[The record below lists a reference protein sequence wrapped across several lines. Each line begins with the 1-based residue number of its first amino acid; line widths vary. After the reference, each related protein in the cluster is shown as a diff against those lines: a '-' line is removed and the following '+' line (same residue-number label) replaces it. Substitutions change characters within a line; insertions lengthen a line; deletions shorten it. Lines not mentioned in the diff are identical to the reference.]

1 MAGVLL
7 QCPEMAWNLVRG
19 ALGWAPLMKGVG
31 EGGGEASRWSGQPRP
46 CTWRVG
52 RGGIWVKKSPERW
65 AEVLVDQL
73 KGLVFFPRA
82 VGGN

>member
-1 MAGVLL
+1 MESSLG
-7 QCPEMAWNLVRG
+7 G
-19 ALGWAPLMKGVG
+19 LGWAPLMKGG
-31 EGGGEASRWSGQPRP
+31 REGGGVASRWSGQPRL

-52 RGGIWVKKSPERW
+52 RGGMWVKKSPERW